1 MTAAHLARFKKP
13 IIISLKKT
21 DRVLIGFSPILTILA
36 AVTQCY

>member
-13 IIISLKKT
+13 IIISLKKN
-21 DRVLIGFSPILTILA
+21 RSILA